1 MTWLYRWLSISPL
14 FFPLYLVRFEVA
26 GIPTTLLEV
35 LIAVTA
41 LWWMVDRM
49 RGFSLGRFLLMMKQ
63 QGLRNPLYPVGLF
76 AVAATLSLL
85 IVPDTIVDIT
95 GETLYAARSAQGI
108 WKGWIVAPLIYFF
121 MLWSTP
127 KTFEFCRSNLMA
139 LTFSGVG
146 LSFFALQQM
155 ISGDYMTL
163 DGRASGLFESANYL
177 ALYLGPVLL
186 GTVLFALE
194 EWRENSRLQKLFFIV
209 ASLLMALAFWGTRS
223 YAAFLAMGA
232 GFLFYA
238 FTHPGISS
246 RRKGRAC
253 VLALFV
259 SGIFLVSQMNTL
271 KFQQFLD
278 FGGRTSSSIRIEVY
292 TIAGKLIQAHPI
304 LGVG

>member
-127 KTFEFCRSNLMA
+127 KTFEFWRSNLMA

-163 DGRASGLFESANYL
+163 DGR
-177 ALYLGPVLL
+177 
-186 GTVLFALE
+186 
-194 EWRENSRLQKLFFIV
+194 
-209 ASLLMALAFWGTRS
+209 
-223 YAAFLAMGA
+223 
-232 GFLFYA
+232 
-238 FTHPGISS
+238 
-246 RRKGRAC
+246 
-253 VLALFV
+253 
-259 SGIFLVSQMNTL
+259 
-271 KFQQFLD
+271 
-278 FGGRTSSSIRIEVY
+278 
-292 TIAGKLIQAHPI
+292 
-304 LGVG
+304 